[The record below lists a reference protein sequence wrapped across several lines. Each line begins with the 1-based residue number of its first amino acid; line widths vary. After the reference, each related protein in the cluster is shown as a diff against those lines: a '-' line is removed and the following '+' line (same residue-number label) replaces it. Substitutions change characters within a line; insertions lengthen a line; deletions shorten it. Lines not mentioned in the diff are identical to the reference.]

1 MSENKDNRWFYKFT
15 EKEIQEYRVKEKD
28 HIKIITRL
36 NPDFPQNIELF
47 RELFPDCKML
57 KYKPEKDKEKTILY
71 NWDLTPYNN
80 LGFGDT
86 YNYISNII
94 INKENLNEFTDIIKN
109 NFNDIYF
116 RKNNKFTYTLKISCE
131 KIERGIWIS
140 EIPRS
145 NFTKYPIAILSFG
158 RYNEYGRTHKLLTK
172 LKIQHY
178 LFVEPCEYKIYKKWY
193 DKSYCVLLEG
203 ERNYH
208 LDNMGSTPM
217 RNYILRYF
225 KWYRKE
231 RVWMLDDN
239 IKCYKRLYKTGKN
252 IIEDIEIFTSIENYV
267 MRYDNVGIA
276 SHNFNPEV
284 REGGCRNI
292 MCKNGKCY
300 SSMLIPLNNDI
311 KFNHKHQEDNFIS
324 IEYICKGYTN
334 LCFNHILYDKNTS
347 GADGGGNTT
356 FIYKKEEGDIGRKE
370 RYDYSFETA
379 ERLINS
385 GEIKLKKDKTLN
397 NFIFHKPSKHE
408 YWHCE
413 FQYNLLENF
422 NKNDIKR
429 NDTEIQEYKYN
440 LYLNTKEQ
448 QEEEEEI
455 EEEKEQ
461 EEEYQELQEEEDE
474 RNKLMKL
481 SKNELIDIIL
491 GKKITNVETPYKI
504 VIPSYN
510 RVDTLKYK
518 TLKML
523 ERQGIDKSLIY
534 IFVANDIEYNK
545 YKKEFTDYNI
555 IKGIKGLLPQI
566 EFIENYFNEGDY
578 LVRIEDDIES
588 IFKKKHSKKDYPEKI
603 TRKQLSETEEI
614 NLHDFIING
623 FKLLKEHKLNFFG
636 INKTQNAFMMGDGYS
651 TDLRLIEGCF
661 NGFINKRYK
670 LVVCNHNNYT
680 LEDLE
685 RTIVFYKNDGG
696 ILRFNDI
703 GYITTYN
710 AEGGVTSDVENRNLK
725 INENTK
731 KMNEVYSKYGTL
743 KPNKRQNG
751 EWFELKRRPKNN

>member
-1 MSENKDNRWFYKFT
+1 
-15 EKEIQEYRVKEKD
+15 
-28 HIKIITRL
+28 
-36 NPDFPQNIELF
+36 
-47 RELFPDCKML
+47 
-57 KYKPEKDKEKTILY
+57 
-71 NWDLTPYNN
+71 
-80 LGFGDT
+80 
-86 YNYISNII
+86 
-94 INKENLNEFTDIIKN
+94 
-109 NFNDIYF
+109 
-116 RKNNKFTYTLKISCE
+116 
-131 KIERGIWIS
+131 
-140 EIPRS
+140 
-145 NFTKYPIAILSFG
+145 
-158 RYNEYGRTHKLLTK
+158 
-172 LKIQHY
+172 
-178 LFVEPCEYKIYKKWY
+178 
-193 DKSYCVLLEG
+193 
-203 ERNYH
+203 
-208 LDNMGSTPM
+208 MGSTPM

-231 RVWMLDDN
+231 RVWLLDDN

-292 MCKNGKCY
+292 ICKNGKCY

-324 IEYICKGYTN
+324 IEYVCKGYTN

-347 GADGGGNTT
+347 GDDGGGNTT

-385 GEIKLKKDKTLN
+385 GEIKLKKGKTLN

-413 FQYNLLENF
+413 FQYEMLENYD
-422 NKNDIKR
+422 KNHIIKKD
-429 NDTEIQEYKYN
+429 NYDEIEYKYN
-440 LYLNTKEQ
+440 LYLDTGNNNEKI
-448 QEEEEEI
+448 I
-455 EEEKEQ
+455 EDDEKIIEDD
-461 EEEYQELQEEEDE
+461 EKIIEYDEL
-474 RNKLMKL
+474 
-481 SKNELIDIIL
+481 S
-491 GKKITNVETPYKI
+491 YKI

-555 IKGIKGLLPQI
+555 IKGVIGLLPQI

-588 IFKKKHSKKDYPEKI
+588 IFKKIHSKKDYPEKI

-696 ILRFNDI
+696 VLRFNDI

-710 AEGGVTSDVENRNLK
+710 AEGGIKSNIEERNLK

-731 KMNEVYSKYGTL
+731 KMNEVYSKYGSL
-743 KPNKRQNG
+743 KPNKRQKG
-751 EWFELKRRPKNN
+751 EWFELKRRPKSGEIASHAINQGVKIPLIEDDERTKLMKLTKEELINLLLNKIDLKKN